1 MEVIEKVI
9 THKSRSDI
17 FNIYAI
23 GDIHAG
29 SIECA
34 ENDIR
39 RMVQRI
45 KDDKFGYWIG
55 MGDAVDAITKNDKR
69 FDIEGLA
76 PWVKKDNIVT
86 SQKKWIKDLL
96 SPIADKCLAFLEGNH
111 EATIHTFH
119 DEDITRNLCDDLK
132 VPYGGYSCFIDVKF
146 RRDSKDSIVK
156 RGGQDYII
164 HAFHGAGAAQ
174 TEGARIMRLMRLV
187 NDIQADI
194 YLMGHLHCVAT
205 YTPDRLLLSNG
216 RIKSRQLIAV
226 MTGSWLKT
234 YAQPKNGQQLNASY
248 AERKGYKPSRIG
260 APVIHIEPDKDRFTV
275 EG

>member
-1 MEVIEKVI
+1 VEVVERSII
-9 THKSRSDI
+9 HKSRSDI

-29 SIECA
+29 SVDCA
-34 ENDIR
+34 ENDIK
-39 RMVQRI
+39 RMVQTI
-45 KDDKFGYWIG
+45 KKDRFGYWIG
-55 MGDAVDAITKNDKR
+55 MGDMVDAITKNDKR

-86 SQKKWIKDLL
+86 TQKKWIIELL
-96 SPIADKCLAFLEGNH
+96 KPIAPKCLAFLEGNH
-111 EATIHTFH
+111 ETTIHTFH
-119 DEDITRNLCDDLK
+119 DEDITRNLCEDLK
-132 VPYGGYSCFIDVKF
+132 VPYGGYSCFVSLKF
-146 RRDSKDSIVK
+146 NRLEGTIR
-156 RGGQDYII
+156 QYTI

-205 YTPDRLLLSNG
+205 YTPDRLQLVNG

-234 YAQPKNGQQLNASY
+234 YAQPKNNQQLNASY

-260 APVIHIEPDKDRFTV
+260 APIIHICPDKDTFTV